1 MPRPPNTWASALDAL
16 ETAALEALYQTRLP
30 RGRMATILEISTT
43 EAVRSAAAAGLGD
56 GERTLAIWSVSMG
69 R

>member
-56 GERTLAIWSVSMG
+56 GERTLAIWSASMG